1 MKEKNTYIP
10 YDFMINEL
18 YELEPRIKRMFGSH
32 AIYIGE
38 KIYFA
43 LRESE
48 KKPIDNGVWI
58 ATEKEHHQK
67 LFQLFESLR
76 YFKTIPMKK
85 WILLPA
91 DADDFEEVGMQLC
104 EMIKQNHPAI
114 GIIPNSKKKS

>member
-1 MKEKNTYIP
+1 MKKAVNIP
-10 YDFMINEL
+10 YDFILNEL
-18 YELEPRIKRMFGSH
+18 YELDPVVKRMFGSH

-43 LRESE
+43 LRKSE

-67 LFQLFESLR
+67 LFQLFDSLR
-76 YFKTIPMKK
+76 YFETIPMKK

-91 DADDFEEVGMQLC
+91 DADDFEEVGVQLC
-104 EMIKQNHPAI
+104 DMIKNNHPAV
-114 GIIPNSKKKS
+114 GTIPNSKKK